1 MKTARA
7 AAVLTWVYAACF
19 GIPAIPVASY
29 LLTNGYLPT
38 FFGLFAMYGGPWS
51 SRLEAGTF
59 VALLVAFLLVIVV
72 AAWSAWWVWEGRK
85 VGMLI
90 NLAILPVEAVF
101 WLGFALPFPWLIG
114 IARAGLLGIA
124 WRSLDD
130 PQSSRP
136 EQTAGTTGQAHRPD
150 LR

>member
-1 MKTARA
+1 MKAARA

-19 GIPAIPVASY
+19 GIPAIPVSSF

-38 FFGLFAMYGGPWS
+38 FFGLFDMYSGPWS
-51 SRLEAGTF
+51 SRLQAGTF

-72 AAWSAWWVWEGRK
+72 AAWSAWLVWQGRK

-90 NLAILPVEAVF
+90 NLAILPFEAVF

-114 IARAGLLGIA
+114 IARAGLLAMA

-130 PQSSRP
+130 PQSSGP
-136 EQTAGTTGQAHRPD
+136 TQPMETTRQAHRPD

>member
-1 MKTARA
+1 MKAAHA

-19 GIPAIPVASY
+19 GIPAIPVSSH

-38 FFGLFAMYGGPWS
+38 FFGLFTVYGGPWS
-51 SRLEAGTF
+51 SRLQAGTF

-72 AAWSAWWVWEGRK
+72 AAWSAWWVWQGSK

-114 IARAGLLGIA
+114 IARAGLLAMA

-130 PQSSRP
+130 AQSSGP
-136 EQTAGTTGQAHRPD
+136 TPPVETTRQAHRPD